1 MDNISSDDYLDFI
14 IVSQK
19 IFLSTFR
26 DYLDTK
32 GNFHVNLLFFRIILS
47 AVLSK
52 ISACFLVKLYARN
65 LEILSYPSKIFS
77 NSLPR
82 FFFLFLGTAASSIFL
97 TVQGE
102 DFFSTLIKIFLVHL
116 MLVTICTDFE
126 QEVIFDKVI
135 LLVAICGVIFVK
147 YFSLPV
153 TEHLIAGIFSGGI
166 FFLLALTGGIGGG
179 DVKLMAAL
187 GFLLGEKIIDVA
199 LIGMVGGGI
208 IALILL
214 ATGKK
219 KRTDFFAYGIFFAG
233 AAIFEILLFHSP

>member
-1 MDNISSDDYLDFI
+1 MDNIPSDEHFNI
-14 IVSQK
+14 TIVSQK
-19 IFLSTFR
+19 KFLSTSI

-32 GNFHVNLLFFRIILS
+32 GKFSMKLLFFQIILS

-52 ISACFLVKLYARN
+52 ISTAFLGKLYARN
-65 LEILSYPSKIFS
+65 LEILSYPKKISASSMPRKIF
-77 NSLPR
+77 L
-82 FFFLFLGTAASSIFL
+82 FFGTAASSAFL
-97 TVQGE
+97 ILQGE
-102 DFFSTLIKIFLVHL
+102 DFFSTLIKILPIHL
-116 MLVTICTDFE
+116 MLMTICTDFE
-126 QEVIFDKVI
+126 QEVIFDKII

-153 TEHLIAGIFSGGI
+153 TEHFIAGILSGGI

-187 GFLLGEKIIDVA
+187 GLLLGKKIIDVA

-233 AAIFEILLFHSP
+233 AAIFEILLFPSR